1 MNIVGPQLNFGF
13 YPLSI
18 IQHGQCISGG
28 TIPDVK
34 EVLKISS
41 GFDRTFFKSL
51 RISTDML
58 KGPVDLANFTISS
71 SNSLEVVEKT
81 KKLG

>member
-1 MNIVGPQLNFGF
+1 MKTGIILANF
-13 YPLSI
+13 
-18 IQHGQCISGG
+18 ISAG

-34 EVLKISS
+34 EVLKIISS

-58 KGPVDLANFTISS
+58 KGPADLPNFSLGISS
-71 SNSLEVVEKT
+71 SVSLKVEEKT
-81 KKLG
+81 KKLGWIQLCK